1 MPYNLPSYDTNRLSI
16 GPGVIYLGPAGT
28 TPTVDVGAVESGAT
42 LTTTRTK
49 EEVFQGFP
57 KTLIAQFATQ
67 ETAVLKISGIEWN
80 TNNFLYALG
89 AGITSSATNTEILD
103 FGGQIS
109 FTNVALKLV
118 HQTPYGWTVNVLIW
132 NAQGDGTVEMN
143 FSDTHHKMPYTF
155 NAMVPWNNTTKLC
168 TGWAGNT
175 LVEGK
180 QLFKVIIEK
189 AA

>member
-16 GPGVIYLGPAGT
+16 GPCVLYIGPAGA
-28 TPTVDVGAVESGAT
+28 TPTVDVGAVEAGAS

-49 EEVFQGFP
+49 EDIFQGFP

-67 ETAVLKISGIEWN
+67 ETAVLKIDGIEWN
-80 TNNFLYALG
+80 VNNFMFALG
-89 AGITSSATNTEILD
+89 AGITSSASNTEILD

-132 NAQGDGTVEMN
+132 NAQGDGAITIN
-143 FSDTHHKMPYTF
+143 FSDTHHKLPYTF
-155 NAMVPWNNTTKLC
+155 NAMVPWNNTTKVC
-168 TGWAGNT
+168 TDWAGNT
-175 LVEGK
+175 LAVGK
-180 QLFKVIIEK
+180 QLFKVEIQK
-189 AA
+189 SA

>member
-1 MPYNLPSYDTNRLSI
+1 MPYNLPSYDVNRLSI
-16 GPGVIYLGPAGT
+16 GPCIIYLGAAGT

-80 TNNFLYALG
+80 VNNLMYALG
-89 AGITSSATNTEILD
+89 AGVTAVSSTQEVLD

-109 FTNVALKLV
+109 FTDCALKLV

-132 NAQGDGTVEMN
+132 QAQGDGSVEFN
-143 FSDTHHKMPYTF
+143 FGDTHHKMPYGF
-155 NAMVPWNNTTKLC
+155 NAIVPWNNTTRNCKD
-168 TGWAGNT
+168 WAGNV
-175 LVEGK
+175 LAEGK
-180 QLFKVIIEK
+180 QLFKVIVEK
-189 AA
+189 D